1 VQTLSNRLTKGF
13 QELEPY
19 EGKLSRTVLR
29 GGGCGN
35 VASLPD
41 LAYRTQ
47 AYQQHGESVSSSAA
61 EKRLVD
67 LKTEFPWLKDV
78 SSVILQQTLRDQKAA
93 FDNFFNP
100 KLRARYPRFKKKDG
114 RQSIRLTKAAFR
126 YRDGDITIAK
136 SKAPLPIRWSRPLPS
151 EPSSITIS
159 QDRAGRY
166 FISCLC
172 EFAPNALP
180 ITPRMVGIDLGL
192 TDLFITSDGAK
203 SGNPRHLKR
212 YEAKLA
218 YLQRRL
224 AKKRKGSNNRNKLRQ
239 KVARLHAKIADCRRD
254 ATHKATRALINE
266 NQVLCIESLNIAG
279 MVKNRHLA
287 KAISDAGW
295 GEFVRQL
302 EYKAAWAGRQVVKVS
317 QWFPSSKLCHGCG
330 HKVEKLPLSQRQWQC
345 KGCGEPIDRDVNAAK
360 NIRTAGLAGL
370 ACGAT
375 GAGAAA

>member
-1 VQTLSNRLTKGF
+1 MTKRAYKERF
-13 QELEPY
+13 YPTSEQAL
-19 EGKLSRTVLR
+19 LLAQSF
-29 GGGCGN
+29 GCARFVWN
-35 VASLPD
+35 NT
-41 LAYRTQ
+41 LAYRTE
-47 AYQQHGESVSSSAA
+47 AYQQHGESISPSAV
-61 EKRLVD
+61 EKRLVA
-67 LKTEFPWLKDV
+67 LKAEYPWLADV

-100 KLRARYPRFKKKDG
+100 KLRARYPRFKRKDG

-126 YRDGDITIAK
+126 YRDGEITIAK
-136 SKAPLPIRWSRPLPS
+136 TKTPLPIRWSRPLPS

-159 QDRAGRY
+159 RDRAGRY

-172 EFAPNALP
+172 DFTPDVLP
-180 ITPRMVGIDLGL
+180 VTPKMTGIDLGL
-192 TDLFITSDGAK
+192 TDLFITSEGIK

-224 AKKRKGSNNRNKLRQ
+224 AKKQKGSNNRNKLRQ
-239 KVARLHAKIADCRRD
+239 KVARRHAKIADCRRD
-254 ATHKATRALINE
+254 AIHKATRTLVNE
-266 NQVLCIESLNIAG
+266 NQVLCVESLNITG
-279 MVKNRHLA
+279 MIKNRSLA

-295 GEFVRQL
+295 GEFLRQL
-302 EYKAAWAGRQVVKVS
+302 VYKAEWAGRQLVKVS
-317 QWFPSSKLCHGCG
+317 QWLPSSKMCHGCG
-330 HKVEKLPLSQRQWQC
+330 HKVEKLPLSQRHWHC
-345 KGCGEPIDRDVNAAK
+345 ASCGQAIDRDINAAR